1 MKVSAQWP
9 IFAQMM
15 KLTLIFLLCCIGLI
29 STANAQ
35 LKPIYSQADYAFW
48 LHLPADSILKA
59 KPPVLIF
66 LHGKSLSGTDL
77 TRVKRYGVISEI
89 EKGRKI
95 PAVVVAAQTS
105 NGWDPVK
112 VMSVLTFVNKNFD
125 VDTNRVYVVGMSMG
139 GYGTLNFAGKY
150 PEQVAAAVALCGGGN
165 IKDGCNLATVPIWI
179 QHGTLDEAVPIS
191 ESEKIVRAIKNCN
204 GGENLKYTALKGAD
218 HGDLEKIFRTDELYD
233 WLFQFT
239 KEVQE

>member
-1 MKVSAQWP
+1 MKK
-9 IFAQMM
+9 ITIILFA
-15 KLTLIFLLCCIGLI
+15 LFI
-29 STANAQ
+29 SLSVGINAQ

-48 LHLPADSILKA
+48 LHLPSDSILKS

-77 TRVKRYGVISEI
+77 NRVKRYGVISEI

-95 PAVVVAAQTS
+95 PAIVVAPQTS
-105 NGWDPVK
+105 NGWEPTK
-112 VMSVLTFVNKNFD
+112 VLSVLNFVKSTFE

-150 PEQVAAAVALCGGGN
+150 PDQVAAAVALCGGGN
-165 IKDGCNLATVPIWI
+165 IKDGCNLATVPLWI

-204 GGENLKYTALKGAD
+204 GGENLKYTRIKGAD
-218 HGDLEKIFRTDELYD
+218 HGDLEKLFRTDELYN